1 MEGPARTAGSG
12 HTTEDRFWEAAVRS
26 PVSRRAFLGGA
37 AASGLAALLAA
48 CTGGRA
54 GTTTGPTIAPHQLS
68 ELLHQQLQAARSLPK
83 DVQLRL
89 QRGYMA
95 ERAGQVITVPTGFNY
110 FDGGISHTT
119 PWPYTQDVPMLWYGP
134 GIIPARGK
142 IDRPVTSADVAS
154 TLAGLVGFPDFQ
166 APDGEAMEE
175 VVDPS
180 APKPKLVVV
189 LVWDAGGNYVLN
201 LWPESWPRLKAL
213 LPQSTW
219 YSSAT
224 IGSSPSST
232 APIHAT
238 IGTGAF
244 PRRHGI
250 LDNFIRFP
258 DGSLADPWSQGPS
271 GLLSPTFADQYAAA
285 MGQKAAT
292 GLFATLSWHVAML
305 GHGSQANPNVRPVVV
320 LREKGGGEGAE
331 GIAWGLGAQ
340 TEPYYRFPDYVND
353 LPPIQTYFPVAE
365 KADGVKDGKWQGHDI
380 SSLNLGFNTPA
391 RVPYQQRAIEEVIT
405 REGFGHHD
413 APDLFFINYKLIDE
427 IGHLFTAS
435 SLEERDSI
443 VVQDANLPV
452 LIDFL
457 NRQVGEGKWV
467 LLVTADHGHSAATDV
482 SGAFPIKVDSVDASL
497 EGNFHATTASPLAQK
512 IRPGWTYVDDANV
525 RSLGL
530 DMEQVAAFMLALD
543 KKQVAAGSFEY
554 PASDQGDRVLS
565 AAFPAGLLSQLVT
578 SG

>member
-1 MEGPARTAGSG
+1 MEEGRARTSR
-12 HTTEDRFWEAAVRS
+12 DYRFWEAAAHS

-37 AASGLAALLAA
+37 AASSLAALLAA

-54 GTTTGPTIAPHQLS
+54 GTTIRPTIAPQQVS
-68 ELLHQQLQAARSLPK
+68 ALLQQQLQAARSLPRE
-83 DVQLRL
+83 VQLRL
-89 QRGYMA
+89 VRGFMA
-95 ERAGQVITVPTGFNY
+95 DRAGQVITVPLGFNY

-134 GIIPARGK
+134 GIVPTSGK
-142 IDRPVTSADVAS
+142 FDRPITSADVAP
-154 TLAGLVGFPDFQ
+154 TLAKLVGFTDFQ
-166 APDGEAMEE
+166 APDGSVMEE
-175 VVDPS
+175 VIDPA
-180 APKPKLVVV
+180 APNPKLVVV

-201 LWPESWPRLKAL
+201 LWPDSWPQLKGL
-213 LPQSTW
+213 MPRSTW

-238 IGTGAF
+238 IGTGAY
-244 PRRHGI
+244 PSRHGI

-258 DGSLADPWSQGPS
+258 DGSLADPWSRGPS
-271 GLLSPTFADQYAAA
+271 GLLSPTFGDQYAEA
-285 MGQKAAT
+285 MGPKAAT
-292 GLFATLSWHVAML
+292 GLFATLSWHAAML
-305 GHGSQANPNVRPVVV
+305 GHGSQANPNVRPVMV

-353 LPPIQTYFPVAE
+353 LPPISQYFPVAE

-380 SSLNLGFNTPA
+380 NSLNFGFNTPA
-391 RVPYQQRAIEEVIT
+391 RVPFQQRAIEEVIT

-452 LIDFL
+452 LVDFL

-497 EGNFHATTASPLAQK
+497 EGRFHATAT
-512 IRPGWTYVDDANV
+512 
-525 RSLGL
+525 SLEQVAGFML
-530 DMEQVAAFMLALD
+530 DLDKEQVAARPSE
-543 KKQVAAGSFEY
+543 V
-554 PASDQGDRVLS
+554 PASVQGDLVLS
-565 AAFPAGLLSQLVT
+565 AAFPAQLLSQLVAPE
-578 SG
+578 

>member
-1 MEGPARTAGSG
+1 MHGGRADSDQE
-12 HTTEDRFWEAAVRS
+12 RFWEAATRS

-48 CTGGRA
+48 CTGGRV
-54 GTTTGPTIAPHQLS
+54 GTTSRPTIPPQQVSA
-68 ELLHQQLQAARSLPK
+68 LLQQQLRAARSLPQE
-83 DVQLRL
+83 VLLRL
-89 QRGYMA
+89 HQGYMA
-95 ERAGQVITVPTGFNY
+95 DRAGEVITVPIGFNY

-119 PWPYTQDVPMLWYGP
+119 PWPYTQDVPVLWYGP
-134 GIIPARGK
+134 GIVPARGK

-154 TLAGLVGFPDFQ
+154 TLAKLVGFTGFQ
-166 APDGEAMEE
+166 APDGHAMDE
-175 VVDPS
+175 VIDPS
-180 APKPKLVVV
+180 APQPQLVVV

-201 LWPESWPRLKAL
+201 LWPDSWPQLKAL
-213 LPQSTW
+213 LPKSTW
-219 YSSAT
+219 YGNAT

-250 LDNFIRFP
+250 LDNFVRWP
-258 DGSLADPWSQGPS
+258 DGSLADPWSRGPS
-271 GLLSPTFADQYAAA
+271 GLLTPTFADQYAAA
-285 MGQKAAT
+285 MGSRAAT

-305 GHGSQANPNVRPVVV
+305 GHGSQADPNVQPVVV

-331 GIAWGLGAQ
+331 GIAWGLGNQ
-340 TEPYYRFPDYVND
+340 TAPYYRFPDYVND
-353 LPPIQTYFPVAE
+353 LPPISTYFPVAE

-380 SSLNLGFNTPA
+380 SSLNFGFNTPA
-391 RVPYQQRAIEEVIT
+391 RVPFQQRAIEEVII

-435 SLEERDSI
+435 SLEERDSVRI
-443 VVQDANLPV
+443 QDANLPV

-467 LLVTADHGHSAATDV
+467 LLVTADHGHSAATTV
-482 SGAFPIKVDSVDASL
+482 SGATPIKVNSVDASL
-497 EGNFHATTASPLAQK
+497 ESHFHASTKSPLAQK
-512 IRPGWTYVDDANV
+512 IRPGWTYLDQAKLKG
-525 RSLGL
+525 LGL

-543 KKQVAAGSFEY
+543 KEQVSARPSDV
-554 PASDQGDRVLS
+554 PASDRTDDVMA
-565 AAFPAGLLSQLVT
+565 AAFPAQMLSQLV
-578 SG
+578 SPE

>member
-1 MEGPARTAGSG
+1 MIERPRPVDQ
-12 HTTEDRFWEAAVRS
+12 ERFWEAAMRS

-48 CTGGRA
+48 CTGGRP
-54 GTTTGPTIAPHQLS
+54 GTTRTTIAPAKVNA
-68 ELLHQQLQAARSLPK
+68 LLQQQLRAARSLPRE
-83 DVQLRL
+83 VQLRL
-89 QRGYMA
+89 YRGYMA
-95 ERAGQVITVPTGFNY
+95 DRAGEVITVPIGFNY

-119 PWPYTQDVPMLWYGP
+119 PWPYTQDIPVVWYGP
-134 GIIPARGK
+134 GIVPARGK
-142 IDRPVTSADVAS
+142 IDRPVTAADIAP
-154 TLAGLVGFPDFQ
+154 TLAKLVGFGDFQ
-166 APDGEAMEE
+166 APDGSALEE
-175 VVDPS
+175 VVDP
-180 APKPKLVVV
+180 AGPKPQLVVV

-201 LWPESWPRLKAL
+201 LWPDSWPQLKGL
-213 LPQSTW
+213 MPRSTW

-271 GLLSPTFADQYAAA
+271 GLLSPTFADQYAEA
-285 MGQKAAT
+285 MGPKAAT
-292 GLFATLSWHVAML
+292 GLFATLSWHAAML
-305 GHGSQANPNVRPVVV
+305 GHGSQANPNVRPVMV

-331 GIAWGLGAQ
+331 GIAWGLGGQ

-353 LPPIQTYFPVAE
+353 LPPIQAYFPVAE

-391 RVPYQQRAIEEVIT
+391 RVPFQQRAIEEVIT

-435 SLEERDSI
+435 SLEERDSV

-467 LLVTADHGHSAATDV
+467 LLVTADHGHSAATTV
-482 SGAFPIKVDSVDASL
+482 SGATPIKVNSVDASL
-497 EGNFHATTASPLAQK
+497 ESHFHASTKSPLAQK
-512 IRPGWTYVDDANV
+512 IRPGWTYLDDTKLD
-525 RSLGL
+525 SLGL

-543 KKQVAAGSFEY
+543 QEQVAARPSEI
-554 PASDQGDRVLS
+554 PTADRGGHVLA
-565 AAFPAGLLSQLVT
+565 AAFPAQLLSRLVAPE
-578 SG
+578 